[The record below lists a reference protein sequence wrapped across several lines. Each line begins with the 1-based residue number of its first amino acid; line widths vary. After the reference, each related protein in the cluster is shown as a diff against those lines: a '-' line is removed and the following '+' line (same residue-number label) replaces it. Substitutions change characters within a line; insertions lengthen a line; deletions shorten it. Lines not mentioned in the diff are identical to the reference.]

1 MTIAEISLKA
11 LKAKKLSSFL
21 SVLLVAFGMAIIT
34 TLILVSHQL
43 TQKLERNA
51 AYVDAVVGAK
61 GSPLQ
66 LILSSVYFID
76 FPTGNIP
83 LQEFEEIQK
92 NRMVKMAVPIA
103 LGDSYEG
110 YRIVGTQPS
119 FLKLHQL
126 ELATG
131 KLWSK
136 NFEVVIGADVA
147 KAKNIKLGALIYG
160 SHGLTSGAEVHEE
173 HAYKV
178 VGILKKQNTSADQL
192 VLTPLS
198 SVWAMHSHEDVVEEE
213 QDITSI
219 LIQYRSPVSTILFP
233 KMINEQT
240 NLQAASPA
248 IESARL
254 FSLVGIGFDVL
265 HYFAILIIVIACI
278 SVFVTLFSS
287 LKERKYDLAVLRILG
302 ASKLQLFIMMLIEG
316 IILTFIGAL
325 LGLIVGH
332 ILVEVLG
339 SLDGESQ
346 VLFSGYLFLKQE
358 FYVLVAGIVL
368 GVIAAII
375 PAVQVYRYDIA
386 KILNN

>member
-1 MTIAEISLKA
+1 MTIVGISIKA

-51 AYVDAVVGAK
+51 ANVDAVVGAK

-83 LQEFEEIQK
+83 LKNFEEIK
-92 NRMVKMAVPIA
+92 RNRMVKTAVPIA

-110 YRIVGTQPS
+110 YRIVGTEPS
-119 FLKLHQL
+119 FLQLHQL
-126 ELATG
+126 QIAEG

-136 NFEVVIGADVA
+136 NFEIVIGADVA
-147 KAKNIKLGALIYG
+147 KAKNLKLGALIYG
-160 SHGLTSGAEVHEE
+160 SHGLTTGAEVHEE
-173 HAYKV
+173 HPYRV
-178 VGILKKQNTSADQL
+178 VGILSKQHTSADQL

-198 SVWAMHSHEDVVEEE
+198 SIWGMHHHEEIVEEE

-265 HYFAILIIVIACI
+265 HYFAILIMVIAAI
-278 SVFVTLFSS
+278 SVFITLFSS

-302 ASKLQLFIMMLIEG
+302 ASKQQLFTMMLIEG
-316 IILTFIGAL
+316 VILTFIGAL
-325 LGLIVGH
+325 LGLAAGH

-339 SLDGESQ
+339 SLDGASQ
-346 VLFSGYLFLKQE
+346 VLFSGYLFLNDE
-358 FYVLVAGIVL
+358 FYVLWAGIGL
-368 GVIAAII
+368 GIIAAII
-375 PAVQVYRYDIA
+375 PAIQVYRYDIA

>member
-1 MTIAEISLKA
+1 MTIVEISLKA

-83 LQEFEEIQK
+83 LKEFEEIQK

-136 NFEVVIGADVA
+136 NFEVIIGADVA

-173 HAYKV
+173 HAYQV

-192 VLTPLS
+192 VLTQLS
-198 SVWAMHSHEDVVEEE
+198 SIWAMHSHENIVEEE

-219 LIQYRSPVSTILFP
+219 LIQYRSPVSTVLFP
-233 KMINEQT
+233 KMVNEQT

-265 HYFAILIIVIACI
+265 HYFAILIIVIAAI
-278 SVFVTLFSS
+278 SVFITLFSS

-302 ASKLQLFIMMLIEG
+302 ASKQQLFFMMLIEG

-325 LGLIVGH
+325 FGLVAGH
-332 ILVEVLG
+332 ILVDVLG

-346 VLFSGYLFLKQE
+346 ILFSGFMFLKGE
-358 FYVLVAGIVL
+358 IYVIVAGVML
-368 GVIAAII
+368 GIIASII
-375 PAVQVYRYDIA
+375 PAVHVYRYDIA

>member
-1 MTIAEISLKA
+1 MTIVGISIKA

-43 TQKLERNA
+43 TQKLESNA
-51 AYVDAVVGAK
+51 ANVDAVVGAK

-83 LQEFEEIQK
+83 LQNFEEIK
-92 NRMVKMAVPIA
+92 RNKMVKKAVPIA

-110 YRIVGTQPS
+110 YRIVGTEPS
-119 FLKLHQL
+119 FLQLHQL
-126 ELATG
+126 QIAEG

-147 KAKNIKLGALIYG
+147 KAKNLKLGALIYG
-160 SHGLTSGAEVHEE
+160 SHGLTTGAEVHEE
-173 HAYKV
+173 HPYRV
-178 VGILKKQNTSADQL
+178 VGILSKQNTSADQL

-198 SVWAMHSHEDVVEEE
+198 SIWGMHHHEEIIEEE

-219 LIQYRSPVSTILFP
+219 LIQYRSPVSTVLFP

-240 NLQAASPA
+240 SLQAASPA

-254 FSLVGIGFDVL
+254 FSIVGIGFDVL
-265 HYFAILIIVIACI
+265 HYFAILIMVIAAV
-278 SVFVTLFSS
+278 SVFVTLFTS

-302 ASKLQLFIMMLIEG
+302 ASKQQLFFMMLIEG
-316 IILTFIGAL
+316 VILTFTGAL
-325 LGLIVGH
+325 LGLAAGH
-332 ILVEVLG
+332 TLVEILG
-339 SLDGESQ
+339 SLDGASQ
-346 VLFSGYLFLKQE
+346 VLFSGYLFLNDE
-358 FYVLVAGIVL
+358 FYVLWAGIGL
-368 GVIAAII
+368 GIIAAII
-375 PAVQVYRYDIA
+375 PAIQVYRYDIA

>member
-1 MTIAEISLKA
+1 MTIVGISIKA

-21 SVLLVAFGMAIIT
+21 SVLLVAFGLAIIT

-83 LQEFEEIQK
+83 LQDFEEIQK
-92 NRMVKMAVPIA
+92 NRMVKLAVPIA

-110 YRIVGTQPS
+110 YRIVGTEPS
-119 FLKLHQL
+119 FLQLHQL
-126 ELATG
+126 QIAEG

-160 SHGLTSGAEVHEE
+160 SHGLTSGAEVHKE
-173 HAYKV
+173 HAYQV
-178 VGILKKQNTSADQL
+178 VGILKKQNTTADQL
-192 VLTPLS
+192 VLTHLS
-198 SVWAMHSHEDVVEEE
+198 SIWAMHHHEEVIEEE

-233 KMINEQT
+233 KIINEQT

-265 HYFAILIIVIACI
+265 HYFAILIIVIAAI

-302 ASKLQLFIMMLIEG
+302 ASKQQLFIMMLVEG

-325 LGLIVGH
+325 LGLATGH

-346 VLFSGYLFLKQE
+346 VLFSGYLFLKDE
-358 FYVLVAGIVL
+358 FYILFTGIAL
-368 GVIAAII
+368 GIIAAII
-375 PAVQVYRYDIA
+375 PAIQVYRYDIA
-386 KILNN
+386 KILNS